1 MGDWGSTLKMS
12 AEIALS
18 DGTVYPGFVHLQERV
33 PYRNGPETP
42 LDMLDRPDPFLPLT
56 MQGGESYFLSKSQI
70 AVLSCEPPETEADVE
85 RRSVAQF
92 LALHV
97 ILADGTDFQGIVSL
111 ELPPTRRRAL
121 DYLNSFKEF
130 FVLWTGSTA
139 RYINR
144 AHVRV
149 VRPLD

>member
-1 MGDWGSTLKMS
+1 MGDWGSTIKMA
-12 AEIALS
+12 AEIILA
-18 DGTVYPGFVHLQERV
+18 DGTTYPGFVHLQERV
-33 PYRNGPETP
+33 PHRNGPETP
-42 LDMLDRPDPFLPLT
+42 LDMLERSDPYLPLT
-56 MQGGESYFLSKSQI
+56 IQSGESYFLSKLQI
-70 AVLSCEPPETEADVE
+70 AVLSCDPPESEDDVE
-85 RRSVAQF
+85 RRSAAQF

-97 ILADGTDFQGIVSL
+97 ILVDGSDFQGIVSL

-139 RYINR
+139 HYINR